1 MINEFTNRPE
11 LTYNLQLDEY
21 QILLMSSILKNVDYD
36 KYTEENEE
44 EIEEQCNDSEYG
56 NFFMRLQRNIDYYA
70 DLIKLKNERDKK
82 LHEESLKSIKDEEI
96 PF

>member
-44 EIEEQCNDSEYG
+44 EIEEHG